1 MILKYGCSIL
11 RAIEERDVEILLNM
25 MNSEDIERMTVDSH
39 FPISMLTQKE
49 WIRTYHNTD
58 NNVKLM
64 VELENGKTIG
74 MVSLSD
80 INYKTRTAGLAFK
93 RYAIK
98 EDRMI
103 DDMFNAC
110 IAMLKYAFE
119 ELGLNCITTRNLTY
133 NEKSIKLQERLG
145 FVKEGILRQRCFKNG
160 QYQDLVSSSLLRTE
174 FKY

>member
-1 MILKYGCSIL
+1 
-11 RAIEERDVEILLNM
+11 
-25 MNSEDIERMTVDSH
+25 
-39 FPISMLTQKE
+39 
-49 WIRTYHNTD
+49 
-58 NNVKLM
+58 M